1 MQVSASDIN
10 HNTKTVTAKY
20 SYTAKDKIA
29 PVISYESIQL
39 KENNDNSAYQE
50 AVVRVKDAGGIN
62 IDNIRYFWLEEG
74 STLPGSDKFTTAAVG
89 DVTVVNQSGDK
100 VTECLVTIRTKTV
113 GANQTYQAALYVSAA
128 DIAKNET
135 ISEKLADAAI
145 DRNIPA
151 VEIITPGNKNERSK
165 QRIFAESPRT
175 DHFFRK

>member
-74 STLPGSDKFTTAAVG
+74 
-89 DVTVVNQSGDK
+89 
-100 VTECLVTIRTKTV
+100 R
-113 GANQTYQAALYVSAA
+113 
-128 DIAKNET
+128 
-135 ISEKLADAAI
+135 
-145 DRNIPA
+145 R
-151 VEIITPGNKNERSK
+151 
-165 QRIFAESPRT
+165 
-175 DHFFRK
+175 FRK